1 MPPRGGRP
9 RSTRN
14 RSGAPP
20 IIEGTRRASGFTEIP
35 RLLRS
40 LGADPDAVL
49 RCAGLPSGALDNP
62 DNAIPVAR
70 IGALY
75 GCAALATGCE
85 HFGLLTG
92 AAWRLDH
99 VGLVGQLVRHSETLG
114 DALQSVVLHHW
125 LNGDGAAAFLFR
137 KGTLAEFG
145 YTIYATGVSHS
156 DHIYDVAIAAQLTM
170 MRELCGAAWTPSQ
183 VFLPRSR
190 PADPSPYQRLFGS
203 PVTFDSDHA
212 AMRFPAERLA
222 EKLPYRDLGRL
233 VALDRAAS
241 ELGPEPIL
249 PRSHRMVR
257 VLLARGGTTA
267 DCLAATLSLNRRTL
281 DRRLK
286 AHDVSFQAILDGVRF
301 EVARQLL
308 EISNVGISE
317 IAATLGYA
325 EPSPFTRAFKRW
337 SGYTPSEWRRRQAQ
351 ARRSQAQA
359 VDNLR

>member
-1 MPPRGGRP
+1 
-9 RSTRN
+9 
-14 RSGAPP
+14 
-20 IIEGTRRASGFTEIP
+20 
-35 RLLRS
+35 
-40 LGADPDAVL
+40 
-49 RCAGLPSGALDNP
+49 
-62 DNAIPVAR
+62 
-70 IGALY
+70 
-75 GCAALATGCE
+75 
-85 HFGLLTG
+85 
-92 AAWRLDH
+92 
-99 VGLVGQLVRHSETLG
+99 
-114 DALQSVVLHHW
+114 
-125 LNGDGAAAFLFR
+125 
-137 KGTLAEFG
+137 
-145 YTIYATGVSHS
+145 
-156 DHIYDVAIAAQLTM
+156 M

-222 EKLPYRDLGRL
+222 EKLPHADRGRL
-233 VALDRAAS
+233 VELDRAAS
-241 ELGPEPIL
+241 ELGPEPIV

-257 VLLARGGTTA
+257 ILLARGDTTA
-267 DCLAATLSLNRRTL
+267 DCLAATLSVNRRTL

-301 EVARQLL
+301 EAARQLL
-308 EISNVGISE
+308 EISNVDISE

-337 SGYTPSEWRRRQAQ
+337 SRYTPSEWRRRQAQ